1 MAVSAAMSAVGLAAL
16 IVLPGPSPLEDEGPV
31 AGAGSLHVT
40 VEERSEERLRVGD
53 RVEYT
58 IKVRHSG
65 DEAMPQARIVQF
77 LPDSMRYVSNAP
89 DDVEAGAATW
99 EQPLEAGER
108 VVRTVTA
115 ELTAVPEGSAQPV
128 SAVCVRPSAEAELAA
143 CTSSVHQVR
152 KQAPVVWVVAGISLV
167 VFAAVAAGGYLR
179 YRGIRGASPEPECDH
194 APESGPELPA
204 VQEETPLCHLD
215 AQR

>member
-1 MAVSAAMSAVGLAAL
+1 MAVSAAASAVGLAAL
-16 IVLPGPSPLEDEGPV
+16 IVLLGQPPLEDEGPV

-58 IKVRHSG
+58 IKVRNSG

-77 LPDSMRYVSNAP
+77 LPDSMRYVSGAP
-89 DDVEAGAATW
+89 DDVEAGPATW

-108 VVRTVTA
+108 AVHTVTA
-115 ELTAVPEGSAQPV
+115 ELAAVPEGSVQPV

-152 KQAPVVWVVAGISLV
+152 KQVPMAWLVAGMSLV

-179 YRGIRGASPEPECDH
+179 YRGIRGACPGPQRDH
-194 APESGPELPA
+194 APESGTELPV
-204 VQEETPLCHLD
+204 VQEETPLCRLD